1 MAMKLTQYEAQR
13 MLTRTKPHLL
23 GISSTEKL
31 VLLCLHD
38 RVDAQGQCY
47 PSQELLAE
55 DTGLSKRSIV
65 RALKTL
71 VEKGYVAVKRE
82 ASHGMYPSN
91 KYHVD
96 IDKILDVGLE
106 K

>member
-1 MAMKLTQYEAQR
+1 MHHLNQYETHR

-23 GISSTEKL
+23 GITGHEKL

-38 RVDAQGQCY
+38 RVDAKGECF

-65 RALKTL
+65 RAIKTL
-71 VEKGYVAVKRE
+71 VDKEYVSVKRV
-82 ASHGMYPSN
+82 SRKGMYPVN
-91 KYHVD
+91 HYHVNVS
-96 IDKILDVGLE
+96 KVLALGLAE
-106 K
+106 